1 MMRLH
6 QIEIGR
12 VRASSSS
19 PLRLVLCLVLALSAG
34 CAHPVNYGDAAGPR
48 YVGGRIGPARAPDQL
63 RVVSFNVKN
72 AVHVDLA
79 IALLRDND
87 SLRGADILLL
97 QEMDAR
103 GVMEVADSLGMAYV
117 YYPASRSSN
126 TGRDVGNAILSR
138 WPLSGDRKVVL
149 PHLGRIRGTERVA
162 VGATVLVGSRRV
174 RVYSVHLATM
184 VANGPNDRR
193 DQLRTLLADADS
205 LSPVII
211 GGDFNSGTVP
221 ALAAE
226 HGYRWPT
233 RRLPHTSGFWT
244 FDHFLLKGV
253 ALTDPAS
260 FGVVKQVR
268 GASDHRP
275 VWAVLTLTDYGSES
289 ASAART
295 RPR

>member
-1 MMRLH
+1 MMH
-6 QIEIGR
+6 PHHIERWR
-12 VRASSSS
+12 VSASQRP
-19 PLRLVLCLVLALSAG
+19 PLRLALCLILALSAG

-48 YVGGRIGPARAPDQL
+48 YAGGRFGPARAPDQL

-79 IALLRDND
+79 IALLRRND

-117 YYPASRSSN
+117 YYPASRSRT

-138 WPLSGDRKVVL
+138 WPLSEDRKVVL

-211 GGDFNSGTVP
+211 GGDFNSETVP
-221 ALAAE
+221 ALAGE
-226 HGYRWPT
+226 HGYLWPT
-233 RRLPHTSGFWT
+233 QRLPHTSGFWT

-253 ALTDPAS
+253 ALTDSAS

-275 VWAVLTLTDYGSES
+275 VWAVLTLTD
-289 ASAART
+289 
-295 RPR
+295 